1 MGLITNLTLHRR
13 NKDNQ
18 KNKFGLES
26 KRLEGELERL
36 KMDSGMGR
44 ELRVMWLPNPNS
56 DRHGEVKG
64 KVIYVYDEEVEEAL
78 ETLKHEFLDHHIT
91 REVVEPLIE
100 YVNMQKRIIEG
111 LVYRRK
117 ERLVEGLSKLL

>member
-1 MGLITNLTLHRR
+1 MASQTLQRGSR
-13 NKDNQ
+13 KSSRD
-18 KNKFGLES
+18 KREVEV
-26 KRLEGELERL
+26 RLEEELERM
-36 KMDSGMGR
+36 KRESGLGH
-44 ELRVMWLPNPNS
+44 ELGVRWIPNPNS

-64 KVIYVYDEEVEEAL
+64 SMIYIYDKDVNEAIL
-78 ETLKHEFLDHHIT
+78 TLKHEFIDHHIT

-100 YVNMQKRIIEG
+100 YVNMQKRIIES